1 MGSLTN
7 LMTESLALYDRA
19 AIDMPNRKIVPFRS
33 QTSNGISVSCE
44 LNVCNPMLYLIS
56 SLFLL
61 DTARGI

>member
-33 QTSNGISVSCE
+33 QISEWNICIMRIKRTQSYA
-44 LNVCNPMLYLIS
+44 LSDLIAFS
-56 SLFLL
+56 F
-61 DTARGI
+61 R